1 MAAGGEDRPVVRS
14 DHLKLDPEPHAPDLA
29 HPAAHDNAVAEFPR
43 RAVVDLGA
51 QHDRIQSG
59 PRHFAQ
65 AHAHLAGHDRPRRL
79 DEAQV
84 GDVVDHAAAVRV
96 EEHNGN
102 LMLDA
107 REPRIGHGVDSA
119 RARRTWP
126 KQIPAGFRLHFAPH
140 GTISALAK
148 MNDWDVSSALAL
160 YNVERWGAPYFTI
173 NSGGHV
179 AVRPDAEPSREI
191 DLMELVAEARERR
204 LSFPITLR
212 FQDLLRHRVRTVNEA
227 FAEAIAGAGYQNVY
241 RGVFPIK
248 VNQLRE
254 VVEEVVDAGAEFHFG
269 LEAGSKPELLAALS
283 MHNDP
288 ESLIICNGYK
298 DADYVRN
305 AMLGRKLGKRL
316 VMVVEKIEELAQILA
331 VAKQMDVEPWIG
343 VRVRL
348 ATKGS
353 GKWAT
358 SGGEDAK
365 FGLSTAELV
374 GASELLRREGMAH
387 CLKLV
392 HFHVGSQIPDI
403 GTIKRAVREA
413 ARFYAKLQKLG
424 HDLGY
429 LDVGGGLGID
439 YDGSRTTF
447 DSSAN
452 YTLHEYAR
460 DVVAAVQEV
469 CDEEKVSH
477 PVLVSES
484 GRAIAAHHSVLVVE
498 AFGSI
503 EKVSRGPEVVAAGG
517 DPSVV
522 RDIIAI
528 YESLGSKHRLESLH
542 DAQEIREKADSM
554 FALGLLDLPAK
565 AKVETVY
572 WRTAAKV
579 VELFHGVRYVPEE
592 VKDLEISLSDQVMCN
607 FSVFQSLLDH
617 WALGQLFPVMPL
629 HRLTEP
635 PDRQATLVDITCDS
649 DGKVARFIDLQDVK
663 PTLPLHRTEEG
674 VPYYIGFFLAGAYQD
689 IMGDMHNL
697 FGRVNEMHIF
707 LDEDEESGY
716 YIEEIIGGNTI
727 GNVLALT
734 QWEKSELVRRMK
746 VQFDAAIKEDRMK
759 PNEAMRLLD
768 SYEKALE
775 GYTYLN
781 CFGGNG

>member
-1 MAAGGEDRPVVRS
+1 M
-14 DHLKLDPEPHAPDLA
+14 K
-29 HPAAHDNAVAEFPR
+29 
-43 RAVVDLGA
+43 
-51 QHDRIQSG
+51 
-59 PRHFAQ
+59 
-65 AHAHLAGHDRPRRL
+65 
-79 DEAQV
+79 
-84 GDVVDHAAAVRV
+84 
-96 EEHNGN
+96 
-102 LMLDA
+102 
-107 REPRIGHGVDSA
+107 
-119 RARRTWP
+119 
-126 KQIPAGFRLHFAPH
+126 
-140 GTISALAK
+140 
-148 MNDWDVSSALAL
+148 DWDVSSAVAL
-160 YNVERWGAPYFTI
+160 YNVERWGTPYFTV
-173 NSGGHV
+173 NGQGHV
-179 AVRPDAEPSREI
+179 AVRPDGDAAREI
-191 DLMELVAEARERR
+191 DMMELVREARERG
-204 LSFPITLR
+204 LAFPLTLR
-212 FQDLLRHRVRTVNEA
+212 FQDLLRHRVQTVNRA
-227 FAEAIAGAGYQNVY
+227 FAEAIAEAGYKNVY

-283 MHNDP
+283 IHDDV

-316 VMVVEKIEELAQILA
+316 VMVVEKIEELTQVLT

-348 ATKGS
+348 ATKGA

-374 GASELLRREGMAH
+374 EASELLRREGMAH

-424 HDLGY
+424 HELGY

-447 DSSAN
+447 DSSVN
-452 YTLHEYAR
+452 YSLHEYTR

-469 CDEEKVSH
+469 CDEEKVAH

-498 AFGSI
+498 AFGAI
-503 EKVSRGPEVVAAGG
+503 EKVSRGPEVTAAES
-517 DPSVV
+517 DPAVV

-528 YESLGSKHRLESLH
+528 YQSLGSKHRLESLH

-554 FALGLLDLPAK
+554 FSLGLLDLPAK
-565 AKVETVY
+565 AKIETVY
-572 WRTAAKV
+572 WRIAAKV
-579 VELFHGVRYVPEE
+579 VELFRGVRYVPEE
-592 VKDLEISLSDQVMCN
+592 VKDLENSLGDQVMCN

-629 HRLTEP
+629 HRLAEA

-663 PTLPLHRTEEG
+663 PTLPVHRVEEG
-674 VPYYIGFFLAGAYQD
+674 KPYYLGFFLAGAYQD

-734 QWEKSELVRRMK
+734 QWEKSELTRRMK
-746 VQFDAAIKEDRMK
+746 VQVDSAIKKDRLK
-759 PNEAMRLLD
+759 PTEGMRLLD

-781 CFGGNG
+781 CFGPSSAEAKL